1 MPLARGAVAGLMK
14 SDLIAQNLTV
24 DRGGRR
30 VLQGISLSVSPGA
43 ALIVRGPN
51 GSGKTTLLRAL
62 AGLLDIAGGEVS
74 NLEGR
79 VAYQAHLDGVK
90 PQLSVADNLNFW
102 VSFAGGDVSDALVKV
117 GLGALA
123 DLPVQFLSAGQRRR
137 LALARL
143 IALGKP
149 VWLMDEPTAALDTDG
164 RAMVAEVVKAHLA
177 AGGMALIASHD
188 DLALDAAILELGS

>member
-1 MPLARGAVAGLMK
+1 MT
-14 SDLIAQNLTV
+14 SDLVVQNLTI
-24 DRGGRR
+24 DRGGRQ
-30 VLQGISLSVSPGA
+30 VLQGVGFTVAPGT

-62 AGLLDIAGGEVS
+62 AGLLEIAEGDVS
-74 NLEGR
+74 DLEGK
-79 VAYQAHLDGVK
+79 VAYQAHLDAVK
-90 PQLSVADNLNFW
+90 PQLSVAENLAFW
-102 VSFAGGDVSDALVKV
+102 ATFASGTAEGALAKV
-117 GLGALA
+117 GLAPLA

-149 VWLMDEPTAALDTDG
+149 VWLMDEPSAALDAQG
-164 RAMVAEVVKAHLA
+164 RAMVADVVQDHLS

-188 DLALDAAILELGS
+188 DLALDAPVLELGVGGGA

>member
-1 MPLARGAVAGLMK
+1 MK
-14 SDLIAQNLTV
+14 SDLTAQSLTV

-30 VLQGISLSVSPGA
+30 VLDGVSFSVPVGQ

-62 AGLLDIAGGEVS
+62 AGLLEIAGGDVS
-74 NLEGR
+74 DLEGC
-79 VAYQAHLDGVK
+79 VAYQAHLDAVK
-90 PQLSVADNLNFW
+90 PQLSVADNLAFW
-102 VSFAGGDVSDALVKV
+102 VAFGGGNAAGALEKV

-137 LALARL
+137 LAVARM

-149 VWLMDEPTAALDTDG
+149 VWLMDEPTAALDAQG
-164 RAMVAEVVKAHLA
+164 RAMVAKVVQEHLS

-188 DLALDAAILELGS
+188 DLALDAAVLELGV